1 MNISIE
7 PLSRTIGAEIKGLD
21 LTRPI
26 DESTRKE
33 ILDAFHRHIALLF
46 RGQELTAEDQ
56 VRFATTFG
64 DLGKRTLGPR
74 LRKSADDI
82 YNESVM
88 LVTNIMEN
96 GKPPKGAAAFG
107 EGEMWFHHDTCFYEI
122 PNIATILYGIE
133 VSSDGGLTRIANMY
147 EAYKKI
153 PRDLRNLLEG
163 RTVHQIYDYQRC
175 RVDPNVDLSG
185 ARHHLQPIFIT
196 HPVTGKRALY
206 VNRMMTARITGMD
219 RGESEAILDT
229 LFAISEDE
237 KIIYEHAWRA
247 GDLLMW
253 DNRCSMHART
263 DFPNEQRRLLRRCT
277 VSGKEP
283 MRP

>member
-1 MNISIE
+1 MNLSMK
-7 PLSRTIGAEIKGLD
+7 PLSRTIGAEIQGMD

-26 DESTRKE
+26 DESSRKE
-33 ILDAFHRHIALLF
+33 ILDAFHRHIVLLF
-46 RGQELTAEDQ
+46 RRQALKAEDQ

-74 LRKSADDI
+74 LRKSPGDT

-88 LVTNIMEN
+88 LVTNILEN

-147 EAYKKI
+147 EAYNNI
-153 PRDLRNLLEG
+153 PRELRDRLEG
-163 RTVHQIYDYQRC
+163 RKVHQIYDYQRC

-185 ARHHLQPIFIT
+185 ARHHVQPIFIT

-206 VNRMMTARITGMD
+206 VNRMMTARIEGLD
-219 RGESEAILDT
+219 RAESDAILET
-229 LFAISEDE
+229 LFDISEDE
-237 KIIYEHAWRA
+237 RIIYEHEWQA

-283 MRP
+283 MHP